1 MNTWDMFFLFPGMFI
16 FGFLVYWV
24 PNRQRTVP
32 GKSPVS
38 VLEPCSLI
46 LNFSFWCQYLF
57 FNFFRGE
64 RRAIGRG
71 DAFGACWCGLPCH
84 CRGLRSLLS
93 PQPARLPRQ
102 ESLR

>member
-16 FGFLVYWV
+16 FVFLVYWV

-32 GKSPVS
+32 GKSRVS

-57 FNFFRGE
+57 FNFLRVE
-64 RRAIGRG
+64 CRANGRG
-71 DAFGACWCGLPCH
+71 DAFGASEWGVPGH
-84 CRGLRSLLS
+84 CRVLRSRLV
-93 PQPARLPRQ
+93 PRPAGLPRQ
-102 ESLR
+102 GM